1 MTDVSAEDP
10 GRWRTFGEHSIYESP
25 RVWLGQIDVELP
37 DGGRHWHEVV
47 RLHQA
52 AMVALV
58 DDQDRV
64 LLVRR
69 HRVVPDR
76 WGWEVPGGLV
86 DADEQLLD
94 AGRRELEEATG
105 YRAGLVEHLVT
116 FQPMAGIVDA
126 EHTVFVGRNPE
137 RVGEPIGGEIT
148 RAEWVPLASVPGLV
162 ASADI
167 WDAGSLVA
175 LLRLLAGRDGAA
187 D

>member
-1 MTDVSAEDP
+1 
-10 GRWRTFGEHSIYESP
+10 
-25 RVWLGQIDVELP
+25 
-37 DGGRHWHEVV
+37 
-47 RLHQA
+47 
-52 AMVALV
+52 MVALV

-69 HRVVPDR
+69 HRVVPGR
-76 WGWEVPGGLV
+76 WGWEIPGGLV
-86 DADEQLLD
+86 DEGEQPVD
-94 AGRRELEEATG
+94 AGCRELEEATG

-137 RVGEPIGGEIT
+137 RVGEPIGGGEIT
-148 RAEWVPLASVPGLV
+148 RADWAPLASVPGLV
-162 ASADI
+162 ASGDI